1 MVDPLVPF
9 RWLEASPGVGD
20 REDLLGEIFCVS
32 LFRRLEPA
40 EVLRR
45 FGAGRPGREMTFH
58 ELRVKVWEAAG
69 MTGNDYV
76 GVVQVGEWGV
86 AVEPG
91 GFQAVLAERLTGLS
105 RGCEVVAVGR
115 HDYASDSFVY
125 AVDGKVVTGFT
136 PHLPGSRWGSDPER
150 INEFMRETG
159 LPPEELDE
167 EAWEATWDDMFTNR
181 ISRAFLLAA
190 KITGVVFTP
199 SVLDGPLLVG
209 AISQ

>member
-1 MVDPLVPF
+1 MADPLVAF

-32 LFRRLEPA
+32 FFRRLELA
-40 EVLRR
+40 EVLCR

-58 ELRVKVWEAAG
+58 ELRVKVWESIE
-69 MTGNDYV
+69 MNDDYV

-115 HDYASDSFVY
+115 HDYAEDSFVY
-125 AVDGKVVTGFT
+125 AVDGEVVTSFT
-136 PHLPGSRWGSDPER
+136 PHLPGARWGSDPDR
-150 INEFMRETG
+150 INELMRETG
-159 LPPEELDE
+159 LPPEKLDE
-167 EAWEATWDDMFTNR
+167 EAWEATWDDMYTNR

-199 SVLDGPLLVG
+199 SVLDEPLLVG

>member
-32 LFRRLEPA
+32 FFRGLEPA

-58 ELRVKVWEAAG
+58 ELRVKVWESAG
-69 MTGNDYV
+69 IGNDYV

-91 GFQAVLAERLTGLS
+91 GFQAVLAEPLTGLS
-105 RGCEVVAVGR
+105 RGCEVAAVGR
-115 HDYASDSFVY
+115 HDYAADRFVY
-125 AVDGKVVTGFT
+125 AVDGKVVTSFT
-136 PHLPGSRWGSDPER
+136 PHLPGTRWGSDPDR
-150 INEFMRETG
+150 INELMRETG

-181 ISRAFLLAA
+181 ISRAFSLAA

-199 SVLDGPLLVG
+199 SVLDEPLLVG